1 MVILSSYMAGM
12 VSVACHC
19 RGFNQR
25 YNHAPYIG
33 GMTKETKISPL
44 SGASYILEKLP
55 ETDIYRL
62 EQLLIL
68 AQGYSLAWDGIN
80 MFDYQVTKSKNGYRI
95 PKFWSYID
103 GKKGFY
109 PVIRDF
115 DNSCLG
121 EDRKATLDTVL
132 DAHSLQDVDELKG
145 VLSRLEG
152 IKSGTVGYAAF
163 GKAFADLIAKDANT
177 SLENAQEVLTENM
190 EDVTNLLT
198 NLGEAVGQGGALGR
212 IAILRALWHQIP
224 LMQDELVDEIE
235 PKDWAGVCLAMGYNR
250 PSNAR
255 RRFTPEARE
264 RNNQK
269 KREEREL
276 MRQIKREYLE
286 AQNV

>member
-1 MVILSSYMAGM
+1 MV
-12 VSVACHC
+12 
-19 RGFNQR
+19 
-25 YNHAPYIG
+25 
-33 GMTKETKISPL
+33 KENKISPM

-80 MFDYQVTKSKNGYRI
+80 MFDYQITKSNNGYRI
-95 PKFWSYID
+95 PKFWTYIE

-109 PVIRDF
+109 PLIRDF
-115 DNSCLG
+115 DNDCLG

-145 VLSRLEG
+145 VLDRVEG

-163 GKAFADLIAKDANT
+163 GEAFKDLIFKDHET

-190 EDVTNLLT
+190 EDVTNLVT
-198 NLGEAVGQGGALGR
+198 NLGEEVGQGGILGQ
-212 IAILRALWHQIP
+212 IAILRAIQHQIP

-235 PKDWAGVCLAMGYNR
+235 PKDWAGVSLAMGYNR

-264 RNNQK
+264 RNNQE

-276 MRQIKREYLE
+276 MRQIKREYLA
-286 AQNV
+286 AQNG

>member
-1 MVILSSYMAGM
+1 M
-12 VSVACHC
+12 
-19 RGFNQR
+19 
-25 YNHAPYIG
+25 
-33 GMTKETKISPL
+33 

-80 MFDYQVTKSKNGYRI
+80 MFDYQVTKSKDGYRI
-95 PKFWSYID
+95 PKFWTYIE

-115 DNSCLG
+115 DNECLG
-121 EDRKATLDTVL
+121 EDRKATLDAVL
-132 DAHSLQDVDELKG
+132 DAHSLQDASELKG

-152 IKSGTVGYAAF
+152 VRSGTVGYSAF
-163 GKAFADLIAKDANT
+163 GKAFANLISKDANT
-177 SLENAQEVLTENM
+177 SLENATEVLAENM
-190 EDVTNLLT
+190 EDVTNLVT
-198 NLGEAVGQGGALGR
+198 NLGEEVGQGGALGR
-212 IAILRALWHQIP
+212 IAILRALQRQIP
-224 LMQDELVDEIE
+224 LMQDEEVATIE
-235 PKDWAGVCLAMGYNR
+235 PKDWAGVCLAMGYYR

-276 MRQIKREYLE
+276 MRKIKREYLAAHNE
-286 AQNV
+286 K